1 MKLIKESWD
10 EKEFEFEDEESFED
24 VSSIEDQGNPIES
37 SIILADDSTVANLE
51 SETESPV
58 EVKTITTTSVEVL
71 DNFTDV
77 REEMAK
83 DIYTQFKE
91 GKLSVLDLN
100 KRLAALCGSYEAG
113 MNWLADHED
122 SKAEII
128 EVQDDVDLKK
138 VFKPGDFAEFGKDV
152 SLEDH
157 NIDVEIGETE
167 VVESLN
173 ESVKTLQKLTE
184 SSPEAKIAINH
195 ILKMLKEDINIDET
209 EIEVET
215 PKSED
220 KNEFTPE
227 ELAKEEKEIEETP
240 DMPTAGMENYI
251 ANELNANIVGEWD
264 TIKKY
269 NDFVATLE
277 ANPDESG
284 KYASIINV
292 IKDITNEEHNH
303 IGQLQQALKI
313 VSPNTI
319 SIAAGEVEG
328 AKQLAVPANDGNS
341 EIEGDVPTTS
351 DIKKDTLLSPIE
363 AKNDRSEVNKI

>member
-37 SIILADDSTVANLE
+37 SIILADDSTIANLE

-77 REEMAK
+77 REEMAR

-122 SKAEII
+122 SKTEVI
-128 EVQDDVDLKK
+128 EVQDDIELKD

-152 SLEDH
+152 NLEDH
-157 NIDVEIGETE
+157 DVDVEIGETE

-173 ESVKTLQKLTE
+173 ESVKTLQKLAE

-195 ILKMLKEDINIDET
+195 ILKMLKEDINLDET

-220 KNEFTPE
+220 KN
-227 ELAKEEKEIEETP
+227 
-240 DMPTAGMENYI
+240 
-251 ANELNANIVGEWD
+251 
-264 TIKKY
+264 
-269 NDFVATLE
+269 
-277 ANPDESG
+277 
-284 KYASIINV
+284 
-292 IKDITNEEHNH
+292 
-303 IGQLQQALKI
+303 
-313 VSPNTI
+313 
-319 SIAAGEVEG
+319 
-328 AKQLAVPANDGNS
+328 
-341 EIEGDVPTTS
+341 
-351 DIKKDTLLSPIE
+351 
-363 AKNDRSEVNKI
+363 

>member
-37 SIILADDSTVANLE
+37 SIILADDSTIANLE

-77 REEMAK
+77 REEMAR

-122 SKAEII
+122 SKTEVI
-128 EVQDDVDLKK
+128 EVQDDIELKD

-152 SLEDH
+152 NLEDH
-157 NIDVEIGETE
+157 DVDVEIGETE

-173 ESVKTLQKLTE
+173 ESVKTLQKLAE

-195 ILKMLKEDINIDET
+195 ILKMLKEDINLDET

-240 DMPTAGMENYI
+240 NPPRAGLDTTV
-251 ANELNANIVGEWD
+251 ANELNRMIVGELN
-264 TIKKY
+264 TITDY
-269 NDFVATLE
+269 NNLIEMLVANNTSTE
-277 ANPDESG
+277 
-284 KYASIINV
+284 IINV
-292 IKDITNEEHNH
+292 IKDINSEEVEHC
-303 IGQLQQALKI
+303 GQLQQCLKQ
-313 VSPNTI
+313 VSPNAI
-319 SIAAGEVEG
+319 NFDAGQLEG
-328 AKQLAVPANDGNS
+328 AKQIASPVNVGDPSVDGDTPS
-341 EIEGDVPTTS
+341 EN
-351 DIKKDTLLSPIE
+351 DIKKNTLLDPAE
-363 AKNDRSEVNKI
+363 AKADRGEVNKI